1 MKRKGMKNGRQ
12 KPEMVS
18 TELDAQ
24 PRAAN
29 STRASRQ
36 SMRTLRRMKER
47 EARVIIRDE
56 RLVKGLLA
64 RQLNPIEDGNASR
77 MTTTFSTLHSW
88 RQRGRACTEDEDKIK
103 NTQEKSLESREDSRF
118 TGVVVG
124 DEIGKIKRKIERV
137 EEDGIL
143 LVVPAR
149 INGKLFTALI
159 DSGATRCFVTPECS
173 TIAGLSC
180 VPHDTFLELGNGAR
194 ALSRGM
200 VQGAPITLAGV
211 TTMLDLTVSS
221 LLHEVDIVLG
231 INWLKT
237 VNPIIDWC
245 SGRVYL
251 PGAIHTALLEGTW
264 LSADHAI
271 GTVKL
276 LSTSVGL
283 ESIKDE
289 SIRDSI
295 AILRTPKFCQA
306 VNSRSNFSK
315 GDVQQNND
323 GKVDCKNTSKLFIRQ
338 DDKFGHLYV
347 KKIRNTAAIPRR
359 GTEDAAGYDIASAEE
374 TVVPAKGK
382 TVVKTGI
389 SIAVPDGCYGR
400 LAPRSGLAV
409 RKYID
414 VGAGVIDA
422 DYRGEIGVVLFNHS
436 EDDFQVKQGDRIA
449 QLILEKIKTPP
460 VKETADLPS
469 TVRGQKG
476 FGSTGLNNE
485 KKEQK
490 DSSRVSILQRVQG
503 KPKIKRTDACRIQR
517 EFVSIKKMQK
527 LMKQKEQVF
536 LCIIKAEQPST
547 ETKDEEEEVINPRV

>member
-1 MKRKGMKNGRQ
+1 MNKDRNLKWANIGAASGYRAVACPSNVGPKGRWSRWRDLVKTLPDSNRTGLLRRIGPVIEISVEALMKRKGMKNGRQ

-124 DEIGKIKRKIERV
+124 DETGKIKRKIERV

-173 TIAGLSC
+173 PIVRLSC

-211 TTMLDLTVSS
+211 TTRLDLTISS

-276 LSTSVGL
+276 LSTSDGL
-283 ESIKDE
+283 QSIKDE
-289 SIRDSI
+289 SVRDSI
-295 AILRTPKFCQA
+295 AILRTPKFWQA

-315 GDVQQNND
+315 GNVQQNKD
-323 GKVDCKNTSKLFIRQ
+323 EKVDCKNSSKLFIRQ
-338 DDKFGHLYV
+338 DDNFGHLYV

-389 SIAVPDGCYGR
+389 SIAVPDGCCGR

-409 RKYID
+409 KKHID
-414 VGAGVIDA
+414 VGAGVIDTY
-422 DYRGEIGVVLFNHS
+422 YRGEIGVVFFNHS
-436 EDDFQVKQGDRIA
+436 EEDFQIKQGDRIA
-449 QLILEKIKTPP
+449 QLILER
-460 VKETADLPS
+460 S
-469 TVRGQKG
+469 
-476 FGSTGLNNE
+476 
-485 KKEQK
+485 
-490 DSSRVSILQRVQG
+490 
-503 KPKIKRTDACRIQR
+503 
-517 EFVSIKKMQK
+517 K
-527 LMKQKEQVF
+527 L
-536 LCIIKAEQPST
+536 LL
-547 ETKDEEEEVINPRV
+547 